1 MDYAI
6 RKQIKHMCSYISDR
20 SAVLQH
26 INREHNLRLT
36 LRDIEDIDEA
46 TSRHRARR
54 TDLEAMIPSPLIV
67 THKHKGHD
75 PLALALFKYHAART
89 FGPEQVYWLDRLNDR
104 KPKPTTTIEL

>member
-6 RKQIKHMCSYISDR
+6 RKQIKHLCSYISDR

-36 LRDIEDIDEA
+36 LRDIDEA
-46 TSRHRARR
+46 AATRHRARR

-67 THKHKGHD
+67 THKSKGYD

>member
-6 RKQIKHMCSYISDR
+6 RKQIKHLCSYISDR

-36 LRDIEDIDEA
+36 LRDIDEA
-46 TSRHRARR
+46 ATTRHRARR
-54 TDLEAMIPSPLIV
+54 TDLAAMTPSPLIV

>member
-1 MDYAI
+1 MEYAI
-6 RKQIKHMCSYISDR
+6 RKQIKHLCSYISDR

-36 LRDIEDIDEA
+36 LRDIDEA
-46 TSRHRARR
+46 ATMRHRARR